1 MEKMNNEKG
10 KRNTDNEVEKERQEI
25 TRRRRSKT
33 IERGRKGENE

>member
-10 KRNTDNEVEKERQEI
+10 RRNTDNEVEKERQEI

-33 IERGRKGENE
+33 IER